1 MCRAR
6 IYPKEQQWSPS
17 YQSCIEACNTCADA
31 CDYCSIACL
40 QEDDVK
46 MMAECIRLDLDCAA
60 ICRLA
65 AALTDSERRRSQC
78 ALVNHEK
85 KQPNQ
90 ENLFSQWVAAI
101 IMNCYTTARIVTHV
115 CRHYRRE
122 QS

>member
-1 MCRAR
+1 MKFRMLASDVSSADLLGSNTMEPQR
-6 IYPKEQQWSPS
+6 

-65 AALTDSERRRSQC
+65 AAYIAREYAGNVCNVCAGTVKLTNVRSHTPHFD
-78 ALVNHEK
+78 AG
-85 KQPNQ
+85 
-90 ENLFSQWVAAI
+90 
-101 IMNCYTTARIVTHV
+101 
-115 CRHYRRE
+115 
-122 QS
+122 